1 MSCSTPGK
9 SSKNLGNVQEKFGLD
24 TVAETKEQSA
34 AFSKWLA
41 NKYTSDWIINNLE
54 YETVPKRIFMK
65 QELHCYKKLHPFF
78 KQLFAKLRSLGGGG
92 GRREAEMEA
101 GIPIE

>member
-34 AFSKWLA
+34 AFSK
-41 NKYTSDWIINNLE
+41 
-54 YETVPKRIFMK
+54 
-65 QELHCYKKLHPFF
+65 
-78 KQLFAKLRSLGGGG
+78 
-92 GRREAEMEA
+92 
-101 GIPIE
+101 